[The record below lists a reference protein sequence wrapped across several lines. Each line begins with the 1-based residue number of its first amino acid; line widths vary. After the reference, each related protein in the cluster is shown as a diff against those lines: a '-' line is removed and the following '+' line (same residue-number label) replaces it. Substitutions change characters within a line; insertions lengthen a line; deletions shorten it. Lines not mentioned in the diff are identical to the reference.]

1 MTHSITNTSTPTNSV
16 NNVPAL
22 NQLALLSPQRFATPM
37 LRQKGKGNSKGVG
50 KTTAETQGEFVDANL
65 QGHAPVKTLEQVLEV
80 TYGTDPQT
88 LIRRAI
94 RLVADSNLRTFVRSV
109 MAERDVNRVLTTLRD
124 DSPRFQRLPID
135 RLRAAAEAGS
145 KKALAGPRTRD
156 TLYVAILISGIEILL
171 GQTVKEPYSSSD
183 VIRSVVRDAL
193 RQLATKDE
201 ALVTDLRNCLGWGNQ
216 DDMLSVTVQCLQQRV
231 AMAVLDLRNRMV
243 LSNSR
248 RVA

>member
-1 MTHSITNTSTPTNSV
+1 MTYSTTNTSTPTNSV
-16 NNVPAL
+16 PGL

-37 LRQKGKGNSKGVG
+37 LRRKGEGAG
-50 KTTAETQGEFVDANL
+50 KIKAKPQGEFVDANL
-65 QGHAPVKTLEQVLEV
+65 HGNPPVKTLEQVLEV

-88 LIRRAI
+88 LIRRAV

-109 MAERDVNRVLTTLRD
+109 MAERDVNRVLTMLSA
-124 DSPRFQRLPID
+124 DSPRLQRLPID

-156 TLYVAILISGIEILL
+156 TLYVSILIAGIEILV

-193 RQLATKDE
+193 RKLAAKDE
-201 ALVTDLRNCLGWGNQ
+201 ALATDLRNCLGWGNQ
-216 DDMLSVTVQCLQQRV
+216 DDMLGVTVQCLQQRV

-243 LSNSR
+243 LSNKR